1 MEPKHPKNTN
11 TNSSK
16 SKIKSKKRRK
26 RVLSEQEYL
35 DRMAA
40 IVRRDYF
47 PGLHKFYEEQNGA
60 IDIPSGSLNTF
71 LSKHTSED
79 NHSFGE
85 INKANQT
92 RHRKFMADVYGSKHD
107 RLLPNSTNSK
117 LLLEQEEKRKEP
129 ANVPLLTFI
138 KTEHVIPPV
147 TVKKQNTRFSPWNVS
162 TTGHTNRSQDS
173 KNGFSIPDD
182 PKGNNQV
189 PLTPRLTPKPE
200 DQMFTLGRVEGVRR
214 LTRNG
219 SGS

>member
-117 LLLEQEEKRKEP
+117 LLLEQQEKGKEP
-129 ANVPLLTFI
+129 AMLPF
-138 KTEHVIPPV
+138 KTEQVIIPPV
-147 TVKKQNTRFSPWNVS
+147 TVKKENTRFSPLNVS
-162 TTGHTNRSQDS
+162 TTGHTNRNQDS
-173 KNGFSIPDD
+173 KKGFSIPDD
-182 PKGNNQV
+182 PKRNNNHQV
-189 PLTPRLTPKPE
+189 PLTPRLKPKPE
-200 DQMFTLGRVEGVRR
+200 HQMFTLGRVEAVRR